1 MILPLE
7 QAIAALLRDAVPALF
22 AGDGA
27 VAVGFQDRRWTFAAV
42 SADPVAGEPG
52 PEDAVDHLPFDPDTP
67 AGPYELT
74 RPPYP
79 GPRRVALLSAAGERA
94 TLVAAELQWDPLVA
108 GRFSVELRPGRVVA
122 GFDTVEVLYGVLAA
136 GTRLEASHELTLTL
150 TDADPARAEQAL
162 VLALAALALGREGL
176 RAAAAFDHAG
186 GSYQAR
192 GRLKTLGF
200 VGGAQPQSGVH
211 QVQVRAVV
219 ELLVQRLLADDEG
232 RPIERIVSP
241 GREGSGRA
249 VDVDPAVQA

>member
-27 VAVGFQDRRWTFAAV
+27 VALGFEGRRWSFAAV

-52 PEDAVDHLPFDPDTP
+52 PEDAVDRLPFDPVAP
-67 AGPYELT
+67 GGPYDLT

-79 GPRRVALLSAAGERA
+79 GPRRVALLSAAGGRA
-94 TLVAAELQWDPLVA
+94 TLVPAELQWDPLVA
-108 GRFSVELRPGRVVA
+108 GRFEIAPRPGRVVD

-136 GTRLEASHELTLTL
+136 GTRLEAGHELTLTL
-150 TDADPARAEQAL
+150 TDPDPARAEKAL

-176 RAAAAFDHAG
+176 RAAAVFEHAG

-192 GRLKTLGF
+192 GRLKTLAF
-200 VGGAQPQSGVH
+200 VGGAQPQAGQH
-211 QVQVRAVV
+211 QIQLRAGV

-241 GREGSGRA
+241 GREGSGR
-249 VDVDPAVQA
+249 VIDVDPAVQA